1 MKLSR
6 EQFEKL
12 ALEHLDTLYRVARR
26 LCRDHNRAED
36 LVQETYL
43 RALHAADTFRLEEF
57 GIRPWLLRI
66 MHNLYV
72 SRAEREKGQ
81 PHLIDEQQLDA
92 IADSTVFSTAGAA
105 MFDSMD
111 EQLVAALEELPNEYK
126 QVILLWAV
134 GELSYKEISS
144 VLGVPMG
151 TIMSRLHRA
160 RERLSSRLQDY
171 AQKEG
176 LIRE

>member
-26 LCRDHNRAED
+26 LSRDTARAED

-66 MHNLYV
+66 MHNLHV
-72 SRAEREKGQ
+72 SRSEREKGQ
-81 PHLIDEQQLDA
+81 PHLLDDQQLDA
-92 IADSTVFSTAGAA
+92 MADASNSNSGGAL
-105 MFDSMD
+105 FDSMD
-111 EQLVAALEELPNEYK
+111 EQLVMALDELPPEYK
-126 QVILLWAV
+126 QVMLLWAV
-134 GELSYKEISS
+134 AELSYKEIAN
-144 VLGVPMG
+144 VLGVPIG
-151 TIMSRLHRA
+151 TVMSRLHRS
-160 RERLSSRLQDY
+160 RERLSARLQNY